1 MAKATTS
8 SIIVARIG
16 CILTSYGGGIADM
29 TKVSEVEVA
38 LRTRRCFG
46 PECNIIFMVCGPC
59 DRGQRYCSEPCRARA
74 RRRQRQEANR
84 RYQQTERGRE
94 THRCRQV
101 AYRERRADLRVT
113 DQACRTIAPPRR
125 PTVTH
130 RPVCVICGCQNR
142 WIDPFGLPRHPASS
156 RRVGRKVGA
165 RPKNYVFR

>member
-46 PECNIIFMVCGPC
+46 PECNLIFMVCGPC
-59 DRGQRYCSEPCRARA
+59 DRGQRYCSQSCRAGA
-74 RRRQRQEANR
+74 RRRQRRAANQ
-84 RYQQTERGRE
+84 RYQKTEQGRK
-94 THRCRQV
+94 THRHRQR
-101 AYRERRADLRVT
+101 AYRERRTGVRVT
-113 DQACRTIAPPRR
+113 DQACRTITPSPS
-125 PTVTH
+125 TGVIH
-130 RPVCVICGCQNR
+130 RPACAICGCHSP
-142 WIDPFGLPRHPASS
+142 WIDPFALPPVSLPS
-156 RRVGRKVGA
+156 RRVRRKVGG